1 MRRISMVIPA
11 FTEEQYLPRLLDS
24 IELARRRY
32 TGKNDGIEVVVADNA
47 STDGTAPRVDARLP
61 R

>member
-11 FTEEQYLPRLLDS
+11 FNEEQYLARLLDS

-47 STDGTAPRVDARLP
+47 STDGTAPRADARLP